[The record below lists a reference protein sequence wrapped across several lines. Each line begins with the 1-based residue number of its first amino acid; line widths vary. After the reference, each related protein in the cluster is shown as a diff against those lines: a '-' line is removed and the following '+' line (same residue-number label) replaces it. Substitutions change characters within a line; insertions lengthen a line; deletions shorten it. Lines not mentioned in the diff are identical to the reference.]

1 MNKNDREGEI
11 MKKEM
16 LFNYRDA
23 LFNGTVKMGPVKTLE
38 DITENIINY
47 EKSSGWRD
55 FAKTKLVFPGTKYYL
70 AYKVSND
77 PYFHFLLGKYVGYR
91 WGGLENYDPYE
102 TDGAVTR
109 IAVSKLLGE
118 PFKDDLLYQALAE
131 YYARMSVSYFSKGK
145 RSISFW
151 RLDDVIN
158 L

>member
-1 MNKNDREGEI
+1 
-11 MKKEM
+11 MKKEVM
-16 LFNYRDA
+16 FNFRDA
-23 LFNGTVKMGPVKTLE
+23 FFNNTVKMGPAKTLE
-38 DITENIINY
+38 DIKENIINY
-47 EKSSGWRD
+47 EKSSSWRD

-77 PYFHFLLGKYVGYR
+77 PYFHFLIGKYVGYR
-91 WGGLENYDPYE
+91 WGCLGNYDPYE

-131 YYARMSVSYFSKGK
+131 YYARMSVSYFLKGK

-151 RLDDVIN
+151 RLDDVIE

>member
-1 MNKNDREGEI
+1 MKNGTISD
-11 MKKEM
+11 
-16 LFNYRDA
+16 YRDF
-23 LFNGTVKMGPVKTLE
+23 LFGDSIKRGLVKTLE
-38 DITENIINY
+38 DIKENIINY

-77 PYFHFLLGKYVGYR
+77 TAFHFLLGKYVGYR
-91 WGGLENYDPYE
+91 WGGLGNYDPYE
-102 TDGAVTR
+102 TNGAVTR

-151 RLDDVIN
+151 RLDDVIE